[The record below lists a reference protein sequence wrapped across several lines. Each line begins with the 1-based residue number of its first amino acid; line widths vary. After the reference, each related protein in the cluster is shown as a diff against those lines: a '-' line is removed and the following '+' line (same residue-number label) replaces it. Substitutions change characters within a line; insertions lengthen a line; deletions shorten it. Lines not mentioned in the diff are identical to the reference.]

1 MGYGPG
7 SMKVYAQ
14 TALKKRSD
22 AQSAWQRN
30 LLEATANAQKEA
42 YQKYTADESLAEIS
56 EFAIDIDALNVQSEE
71 LTSKIFERLNI
82 GSQTATDRLSKTEKY
97 LAASA
102 SKGPITAEQ
111 YRNLNRRLIA
121 ARKKN
126 LSQMQKNIDE
136 FSRSDVSE
144 FKVDAPDITYKDPI
158 TGEVKT
164 AGQGSYVE
172 QFDPTNRYQQLTAEF
187 DEMFEQKRI
196 ELQKDESLNTNTAFM
211 FGQFTSTRGAQS
223 AEEYY
228 GQAYEDAAEGT
239 GTGRDLDRIKMRSNF
254 RKIEQRE
261 RGRALASIFGT
272 EGFSPWKRSRR
283 YGIGDAEAFY
293 VDDNTLR
300 RATGMDADERFKL
313 DYEFAQQQYAKS
325 KQRAEQAVV
334 EAKAAASS
342 TAAQA
347 AQVAQESLDKQ
358 REDLEQTY
366 EEQMQSQITERTEEQ
381 KEKIA
386 AEGQQIKRTEAD
398 LRQRLREF
406 QQSKSRRTKQRARRV
421 ARIQD
426 RTNRPS

>member
-7 SMKVYAQ
+7 SMKVYAE
-14 TALKKRSD
+14 TALKKRAD

-196 ELQKDESLNTNTAFM
+196 DIQEDFTKGFKSVEEM
-211 FGQFTSTRGAQS
+211 FGQT
-223 AEEYY
+223 
-228 GQAYEDAAEGT
+228 YEDAPEGT
-239 GTGRDLDRIKMRSNF
+239 GYSRDLDRIKMRSNF
-254 RKIEQRE
+254 RKLEQRE
-261 RGRALASIFGT
+261 RGRALASVFGT
-272 EGFSPWKRSRR
+272 EGFAPWKRTRIG
-283 YGIGDAEAFY
+283 GIGDPEAFY

-325 KQRAEQAVV
+325 KQRSEQAVV

-381 KEKIA
+381 EEKIA